1 MLNSIGGKQT
11 DVKEN
16 LQIGMQESDGAEGR
30 ISCAGKADDTL

>member
-16 LQIGMQESDGAEGR
+16 LQIGTQESDGAEGR
-30 ISCAGKADDTL
+30 ISGAGKADDTL